1 MPDQREQPNPML
13 EEAAAQM
20 GNAANLRE
28 QAKAQHRTAGL
39 WGSMNV
45 MKRNSD
51 VERAAIAK
59 QNGIDPRELPN
70 FLAEIPFGNQTV
82 VQQSAENPAP
92 SAVGNFTKAAVLAL
106 AAGAA
111 GFGLSQLNIAPE
123 PLPLPPPVNAVIEWE
138 ITPNE
143 SIISRDSSVFG
154 EERGVH
160 RSSRSEIS
168 SGDRE

>member
-1 MPDQREQPNPML
+1 MPDQREQPNPMM

-20 GNAANLRE
+20 GNAASLRE
-28 QAKAQHRTAGL
+28 QARAQYRTAGL

-51 VERAAIAK
+51 VERATIAK
-59 QNGIDPRELPN
+59 QNGIDPRELPG
-70 FLAEIPFGNQTV
+70 FLAEIPFGNQTL

-92 SAVGNFTKAAVLAL
+92 SAIGNFTKAAVLAL

-111 GFGLSQLNIAPE
+111 GFGLSQLGTAPE
-123 PLPLPPPVNAVIEWE
+123 PQPTTPPPVNAVIEWE

-143 SIISRDSSVFG
+143 SIISRDSSVFT

-160 RSSRSEIS
+160 RSSRSEIG
-168 SGDRE
+168 SGD